1 VQRSF
6 ATFSTAAVFLTLV
19 ACGGGGG
26 GGSTAPNTVS
36 TATPAPSVSGDM
48 LALKP
53 SQGWNYQSSYNNN
66 PLTVTLYSDP
76 NPVGGVTTLVGAG
89 ESGLVTTVA
98 TSAAT
103 MQANLVGALGVKVDG
118 SKNYNVYSELSAG
131 STALVPGTPLLVP
144 STLKLGQTWTPA
156 TGASATVTS
165 IGAVPGQSACP
176 NASASTTGA
185 EVQYSY
191 PGYEEV
197 ISYVP
202 GCGITSLKN
211 PTNGATLTL
220 TSTASYPSV
229 GALARR
235 AAEVTYFDTAASLL
249 GQRRNDF
256 GGAKLLNPFLK

>member
-1 VQRSF
+1 MQRYF
-6 ATFSTAAVFLTLV
+6 ATLSTAAVLLTLV

-26 GGSTAPNTVS
+26 GGSAAPNTAS
-36 TATPAPSVSGDM
+36 TPAPSITGDM

-53 SQGWNYQSSYNNN
+53 SQGWNYQTTYNNT
-66 PLTVTLYSDP
+66 PLTVTLYVDP
-76 NPVGGVTTLVGAG
+76 NPLNGVTTLVGSSV
-89 ESGLVTTVA
+89 SGLVTTVA
-98 TSAAT
+98 TNAT
-103 MQANLVGALGVKVDG
+103 TMDANLVGALGVKVD
-118 SKNYNVYSELSAG
+118 SSTNYSVYSELSAG
-131 STALVPGTPLLVP
+131 STALVPGAPLLVS
-144 STLKLGQTWTPA
+144 STLTLGQTWTPS
-156 TGASATVTS
+156 TGASAAVIS

-185 EVQYSY
+185 QVQYSY
-191 PGYEEV
+191 PGYQEV

-211 PTNGATLTL
+211 PTNGALLTL

-235 AAEVTYFDTAASLL
+235 AASVTYLDTAASLL

-256 GGAKLLNPFLK
+256 AGAKLLNPFL